1 MLLSFFSPFFSP
13 ECKEFKNL
21 ADARACDA
29 KVEAYCNA
37 LAVKGESDPGCIGY
51 VKKEYLFGVPRV
63 ASNCTYRFHEF
74 ELNGKMF
81 KKQEVAIID
90 CEFVDLTGKRP
101 DTTPV
106 FWHVD
111 PLTGIPGQTPSADLA
126 TIRTGL
132 QTLQN
137 QRGWVLYCLWWRG
150 VGEPQLRMMR
160 DEHEMKKYAHSRHT
174 TVERAPPT
182 ELISIVHRTGGMRK
196 LTDMVLEDYYPFL
209 DPALKSNNGNLR
221 DAFDGNGHLLWGNLI
236 KDDPRYVHN
245 HLGSAGAPGGERS
258 CNYKQDRRTF
268 QRHDVNGIPITPLP
282 PCEDPTGWAAKAIAM
297 ELKWRGVNKHSWID
311 SVEYEHIVRDLLRKY
326 PDTHSMYE
334 ELKDLDPSKF
344 NTSCIPRPGHFVAM
358 IPVSKTVS
366 SRACHGEGCTFK
378 NAWDENAP
386 ETTEVFPE
394 YLVDPN
400 GFNSNPECTPINAH
414 KFANQNLVKNYD
426 AWCCREQNK
435 SPHCQ
440 NKGNVAECCPSINAN
455 YVPMTV
461 KDAIKGGQVGRTEK
475 VMSANREGGRNQDS
489 LSMRVCSSLFPQ
501 TRQLSSLATD
511 CFSRDVLMATAY
523 MPLSRA
529 RRSDSLRQP
538 PSLTC
543 VRWRMRRTPSAR
555 ERRNSTALSR
565 FPTSRKTSLRSA
577 LLRRGRDTAMP
588 WNSLRD
594 LRS

>member
-1 MLLSFFSPFFSP
+1 MTPICEVP

-74 ELNGKMF
+74 ELNGKIF

-137 QRGWVLYCLWWRG
+137 QRG
-150 VGEPQLRMMR
+150 
-160 DEHEMKKYAHSRHT
+160 
-174 TVERAPPT
+174 
-182 ELISIVHRTGGMRK
+182 TGGMRK

-209 DPALKSNNGNLR
+209 DPAFKSNNGNLR
-221 DAFDGNGHLLWGNLI
+221 GAFDGNGHLLWGNLI

-245 HLGSAGAPGGERS
+245 HLGSAGKSGLGGERS

-268 QRHDVNGIPITPLP
+268 QRHDVIGIPITPLP

-311 SVEYEHIVRDLLRKY
+311 GPEYEHIVRDLLRKY

-378 NAWDENAP
+378 NAWDENA
-386 ETTEVFPE
+386 TSNGLSEV
-394 YLVDPN
+394 
-400 GFNSNPECTPINAH
+400 
-414 KFANQNLVKNYD
+414 
-426 AWCCREQNK
+426 
-435 SPHCQ
+435 
-440 NKGNVAECCPSINAN
+440 
-455 YVPMTV
+455 
-461 KDAIKGGQVGRTEK
+461 
-475 VMSANREGGRNQDS
+475 
-489 LSMRVCSSLFPQ
+489 
-501 TRQLSSLATD
+501 
-511 CFSRDVLMATAY
+511 
-523 MPLSRA
+523 
-529 RRSDSLRQP
+529 
-538 PSLTC
+538 
-543 VRWRMRRTPSAR
+543 
-555 ERRNSTALSR
+555 
-565 FPTSRKTSLRSA
+565 
-577 LLRRGRDTAMP
+577 
-588 WNSLRD
+588 
-594 LRS
+594 